1 MLVTALALLAYLSDP
16 LSQIILSARGL
27 REPKTVKL
35 LEKTLDPFI
44 PQPFLGQLCSR
55 HCSSPHLS
63 DPLHPIIPS
72 AQEQA
77 SLRSVVC

>member
-27 REPKTVKL
+27 RETKTVKL

-44 PQPFLGQLCSR
+44 PQPFLGHLCSR
-55 HCSSPHLS
+55 HCSPPHLS
-63 DPLHPIIPS
+63 DPLYPIIPS

-77 SLRSVVC
+77 SLRSVVR